1 MFCKSAP
8 PSITRSRC
16 SQQATSQ
23 QSVVRTSS
31 TLQTDLCINRQC
43 FKTQRKTEIVGEKEK
58 SSRRFG
64 QKSHFYYFIAAGWAP
79 HCSMRYMMIWATH
92 LYSSYMLPV
101 YLTFVFLVL
110 FFFLCLFYISMLN
123 ITKGVPQGSV
133 PGPLLYLMYVIYF
146 YIYKQSWILL
156 KFVFIYIPTFS
167 ELSLYLG
174 INTDDPLLQ
183 VTFNW

>member
-1 MFCKSAP
+1 MFCESAP

-43 FKTQRKTEIVGEKEK
+43 FKTQRKKKRKREELEEVWSEV
-58 SSRRFG
+58 SLLL
-64 QKSHFYYFIAAGWAP
+64 
-79 HCSMRYMMIWATH
+79 
-92 LYSSYMLPV
+92 LYSSWVSSSLLHVLHDDMGHTPLQFYMLPV
-101 YLTFVFLVL
+101 FLTFVFLFL

-123 ITKGVPQGSV
+123 ITTGVPQGSI

-167 ELSLYLG
+167 ELSLHLG